1 MKNKKIDW
9 FKEIKKAWHLL
20 FAGLLKFMQIFAN
33 ILITIILIGVLT
45 GVIVVS
51 AFSIYIGN
59 YIDTEADMSLFRLN
73 ISSTT
78 TRIYYYDFEDR
89 TSRVGEVV
97 ELEDQRLQG
106 DKDSIYVKYEN
117 IPENMI
123 NAVIAI
129 EDKRF
134 RTHDGV
140 DWKRTLAAGANFFLG
155 FDESGY
161 GGSSLTQQLVKNMT
175 HEDDYTIQRKV
186 TEIFWALDI
195 ETKMEKEEI
204 LELYLNVV
212 NFGNGSSGVQSAA
225 YNYFSKD
232 VSELTLIECAA
243 IAGITK
249 NPSLYNPLINPEQN
263 AIRRNTVLA
272 EMLDQG
278 LITQREFDEAYGKE
292 LVTRPPVTK
301 ETAVVNSWYT
311 DMVIEDVINDLVE
324 QKGYSHKVASLMV
337 YNGGL
342 NIFL

>member
-1 MKNKKIDW
+1 MIICIENRKIKSEINMKNKKIDW

-204 LELYLNVV
+204 LEL
-212 NFGNGSSGVQSAA
+212 
-225 YNYFSKD
+225 
-232 VSELTLIECAA
+232 
-243 IAGITK
+243 
-249 NPSLYNPLINPEQN
+249 
-263 AIRRNTVLA
+263 
-272 EMLDQG
+272 
-278 LITQREFDEAYGKE
+278 
-292 LVTRPPVTK
+292 
-301 ETAVVNSWYT
+301 
-311 DMVIEDVINDLVE
+311 
-324 QKGYSHKVASLMV
+324 
-337 YNGGL
+337 
-342 NIFL
+342 